1 MSGVTFRRKQVL
13 EPRSLDLNALVEELR
28 PVLTRL
34 AGAEIELVILPGQGL
49 GQVTGDPGQLDL
61 VVMNLLVNARDAM
74 AGTGTLRIETDNRD
88 LKVPLLHKRGEIPH
102 GPYVTLTVRDTGC
115 GIDSTSLARIF
126 EPFFTTKEPGKG
138 TGMGLSTVYGIVHQS
153 GGYIRVES
161 SVGQGTSFTI
171 YLPRTPA
178 PAKTAKAQLAAS
190 G

>member
-1 MSGVTFRRKQVL
+1 MRGVTFRRKQVL
-13 EPRSLDLNALVEELR
+13 EPRSLDLNVLVEALR

-49 GQVTGDPGQLDL
+49 GQVTADPGQLDL

-74 AGTGTLRIETDNRD
+74 AGMGTLRIETDNRD
-88 LKVPLLHKRGEIPH
+88 LKVPVPRERGEIPH
-102 GPYVTLTVRDTGC
+102 GSYVTLTMRDTGC
-115 GIDSTSLARIF
+115 GMDSTSLARIF
-126 EPFFTTKEPGKG
+126 EPFFTTKEPGKR
-138 TGMGLSTVYGIVHQS
+138 TGMGLSTVDGIVHQS

-178 PAKTAKAQLAAS
+178 PAKIAKAQLPAS